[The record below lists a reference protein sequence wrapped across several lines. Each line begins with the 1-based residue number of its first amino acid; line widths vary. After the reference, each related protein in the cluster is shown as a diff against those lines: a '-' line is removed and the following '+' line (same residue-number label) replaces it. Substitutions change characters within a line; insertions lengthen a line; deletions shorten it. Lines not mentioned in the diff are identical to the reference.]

1 MIYKISKL
9 IYYQLFLIDLT
20 MISCIR
26 GQKSVSKNNKAS
38 TPAESEQTD
47 TYQTV
52 ESSSNMPKQTS
63 VNFQDILENDET
75 YNISHYTSSD
85 SGNYSVIQNI
95 SVFL

>member
-1 MIYKISKL
+1 
-9 IYYQLFLIDLT
+9 

-38 TPAESEQTD
+38 TPAEFEQTD